1 MYRKIRY
8 FFKVTDNN
16 LYLKNEALLAAG
28 TFNIRGA
35 PYKINKVIKKQRIK
49 NKEFDGSGNNNIH
62 ISASSNK
69 GETNNL
75 GIIAAS
81 AENHA

>member
-1 MYRKIRY
+1 MY

-49 NKEFDGSGNNNIH
+49 NKE
-62 ISASSNK
+62 
-69 GETNNL
+69 
-75 GIIAAS
+75 
-81 AENHA
+81 